1 MGLIATSHSV
11 RFPFFLFLILSL
23 FHLSVLALAPT
34 PSLVYIGAYSMVL
47 GVLTLLYELFFG
59 RPQRT
64 ASRLPW
70 RAICYGVCAV
80 PLMVAY
86 PTRIPGVLYCVVALI
101 NLVSACRGESVSMRA
116 RREQRQVEAAQT
128 MIDYTNMSAGSVPQ
142 AGSSSSFLP
151 RSFKTFFLNR
161 SVRFRFRRW
170 ALLLFYV
177 VAANTALVVLC
188 WAVLV
193 RDVHKKWE
201 LDEDGQPWNRCQSAC
216 AHNNITGTWH
226 LRSFFLCFA
235 ECVVCHRVRVRCV
248 SVCVCSGWQI
258 GLIAQWLLL
267 LSLIPFFFTSMRWVS
282 RQLYDL
288 SVGASMPST
297 TSFAGR
303 AAQFVLTFL
312 PPDPHNTLLFY
323 HKFIAAAVML
333 YSCAHGLAHT
343 LSFMVEPRDTLDFY
357 GRSSYWVFTSGG
369 IMIVLLIVIYS
380 AARREIREGSLL
392 LFRWVHALY
401 APFLLLLVLHSK
413 SGFSTLSVL
422 FVFIPMSLW
431 LLDKCVHY
439 YRSGRIPFPVL
450 SVAHV
455 RPNALRIECSTRR
468 APDAWRHFEEGAF
481 AYVKFPAVSTSI
493 AIPVTISSP
502 PPALALAAAQA
513 DGWSAM
519 DVSGS
524 SSGGIEMLGADA
536 GGSSSPGSITL
547 HLQIDSASLHS
558 YTARVQE
565 YFESLGPL
573 GSSHYVLDQA
583 MRGSDAFSASAAGA
597 LGRGLLHDRSGRRL
611 VQLDGPHPSP
621 VSHVTRYTS
630 CMVVAPSAGVPAL
643 SSVLRSVVLQRW
655 KQQLVGVGAGGGIG
669 QMGGAA
675 PRGFFSTPHALFL
688 YWILPWDE
696 IDDHRWFLQ
705 TIKGESFRA
714 RALGCALCTRQD
726 GHQTRMA
733 FTGCAFRSA
742 QSCCVCCVV
751 SLNCLCRRVRRVVS
765 DARAT
770 GLRVLPA
777 PQAPRDSHSR
787 DRRAQREQRARR
799 CQRARTRSGTCH
811 PSRRAHGRSVF
822 RTGERSDWSGRGR
835 RGHALALQHA
845 AALPRAQESHRADCA
860 AQRCA
865 CAPWRAALGRPI
877 Q

>member
-1 MGLIATSHSV
+1 
-11 RFPFFLFLILSL
+11 
-23 FHLSVLALAPT
+23 
-34 PSLVYIGAYSMVL
+34 MVL

-70 RAICYGVCAV
+70 RAIGYGVCMV

-86 PTRIPGVLYCVVALI
+86 PTRIPGVLYAVVALL

-128 MIDYTNMSAGSVPQ
+128 MIDYTNMSAGSAPQ
-142 AGSSSSFLP
+142 SGSSSSFLP
-151 RSFKTFFLNR
+151 RSFVTFFLDR

-177 VAANTALVVLC
+177 VAGNTALVVLC

-201 LDEDGQPWNRCQSAC
+201 LDEDGQPWNR
-216 AHNNITGTWH
+216 W
-226 LRSFFLCFA
+226 
-235 ECVVCHRVRVRCV
+235 
-248 SVCVCSGWQI
+248 WQI

-267 LSLIPFFFTSMRWVS
+267 LSLIPFFFTTMRWAS

-288 SVGASMPST
+288 AVGASMAST
-297 TSFAGR
+297 TSFAAR
-303 AAQFVLTFL
+303 AAQFLLTFL

-333 YSCAHGLAHT
+333 YSCVHGLAHT
-343 LSFMVEPRDTLDFY
+343 LSFMVEPRDTLDYY
-357 GRSSYWVFTSGG
+357 GRSSYWVHTSGA

-380 AARREIREGSLL
+380 AARREIREGSML

-413 SGFSTLSVL
+413 NGFSVLAVL

-439 YRSGRIPFPVL
+439 WRSGRVPFPVL
-450 SVAHV
+450 SVAHI
-455 RPNALRIECSTRR
+455 RPNALRIECSTAL

-502 PPALALAAAQA
+502 PPAMPMAAAQA

-524 SSGGIEMLGADA
+524 SSSGMEMMGADA
-536 GGSSSPGSITL
+536 GGSAAPGSITL

-565 YFESLGPL
+565 MFESLGPL
-573 GSSHYVLDQA
+573 GSSHYILDRA
-583 MRGSDAFSASAAGA
+583 MRVGSEASVGAA
-597 LGRGLLHDRSGRRL
+597 GRGLLRDRSGRRL

-669 QMGGAA
+669 QKGAAA
-675 PRGFFSTPHALFL
+675 PRGFYSTPHALFL
-688 YWILPWDE
+688 FWILPWDE

-705 TIKGESFRA
+705 TIKGE
-714 RALGCALCTRQD
+714 LLRQ
-726 GHQTRMA
+726 G
-733 FTGCAFRSA
+733 
-742 QSCCVCCVV
+742 
-751 SLNCLCRRVRRVVS
+751 
-765 DARAT
+765 AT
-770 GLRVLPA
+770 TLA
-777 PQAPRDSHSR
+777 DEI
-787 DRRAQREQRARR
+787 AQR
-799 CQRARTRSGTCH
+799 
-811 PSRRAHGRSVF
+811 
-822 RTGERSDWSGRGR
+822 
-835 RGHALALQHA
+835 
-845 AALPRAQESHRADCA
+845 
-860 AQRCA
+860 
-865 CAPWRAALGRPI
+865 
-877 Q
+877 